1 MKVAYVDIHTHH
13 PTEALT
19 LQTVGVHPWQA
30 DEALPTEAVFGQA
43 EAIGEIGLDFACG
56 VDHTVQLR
64 TFTAQ
69 LDLAEQLKKPVVLH
83 CVRAFEEVMT
93 LLERHTLRAVLFH
106 GFIGSREQAERAVKK
121 GYYLSFG
128 ARTEGSNKTIEAL
141 RETPLERLFVET
153 DEADTTIEAM
163 YLTIAR
169 LRGIT
174 TAELEQAT
182 AENYKRIFTF
192 KR

>member
-1 MKVAYVDIHTHH
+1 MLIDIHTHR
-13 PTEALT
+13 PTEAVT
-19 LQTVGVHPWQA
+19 IRTVGVHPWHA
-30 DEALPTEAVFGQA
+30 AECALPSAEEIMKADAV
-43 EAIGEIGLDFACG
+43 GEIGLDKACG
-56 VDHTVQLR
+56 VDFEMQQALFVKQLE
-64 TFTAQ
+64 
-69 LDLAEQLKKPVVLH
+69 LAERFEKPVVLH

-106 GFIGSREQAERAVKK
+106 GFIGSREQASRAVKK

-163 YLTIAR
+163 YQKIAR

-174 TAELEQAT
+174 TAELEEAT

>member
-1 MKVAYVDIHTHH
+1 MLIDIHTHR
-13 PTEALT
+13 PTEAVT
-19 LQTVGVHPWQA
+19 IRTVGVHPWHA
-30 DEALPTEAVFGQA
+30 AECSLPSV
-43 EAIGEIGLDFACG
+43 EAIEAADAVGEIGLDKACG
-56 VDHTVQLR
+56 VDFEMQRALFVKQLE
-64 TFTAQ
+64 
-69 LDLAEQLKKPVVLH
+69 LAERFEKPVVLH

-169 LRGIT
+169 LRGT
-174 TAELEQAT
+174 EVEELEEAT

>member
-1 MKVAYVDIHTHH
+1 MLIDIHTHRA
-13 PTEALT
+13 TEAVT
-19 LQTVGVHPWQA
+19 IRAVGVHPWHA
-30 DEALPTEAVFGQA
+30 AECSLPTI
-43 EAIGEIGLDFACG
+43 EAIKAADAVGEIGLDKACG
-56 VDHTVQLR
+56 VDFEMQRALFVKQLE
-64 TFTAQ
+64 
-69 LDLAEQLKKPVVLH
+69 LAERFEKPVVLH

-106 GFIGSREQAERAVKK
+106 GFIGSREQASRAVKK

-141 RETPLERLFVET
+141 RKTPLERLFVET
-153 DEADTTIEAM
+153 DEADMTIEAM

-169 LRGIT
+169 LRGM
-174 TAELEQAT
+174 EVEKLEEAT

>member
-1 MKVAYVDIHTHH
+1 MLIDIHTHR
-13 PTEALT
+13 PTSAVTIRTAGL
-19 LQTVGVHPWQA
+19 HPWQA
-30 DEALPTEAVFGQA
+30 EHGSLPTEEEVIGADAV
-43 EAIGEIGLDFACG
+43 GEIGLDKACE
-56 VDHTVQLR
+56 VDFERQKELFVKQLE
-64 TFTAQ
+64 
-69 LDLAEQLKKPVVLH
+69 LAERHEKPVILH

-93 LLERHTLRAVLFH
+93 LLERYTLRAVLFH
-106 GFIGSREQAERAVKK
+106 GFIGSREQASRAVKK

-141 RETPLERLFVET
+141 RKTPLERLFVET

-169 LRGIT
+169 LRGT
-174 TAELEQAT
+174 EVEELEEAT

>member
-1 MKVAYVDIHTHH
+1 MLIDIHTHR
-13 PTEALT
+13 PTEAVT
-19 LQTVGVHPWQA
+19 IHTVGVHPWHA
-30 DEALPTEAVFGQA
+30 TECSLPTIEALEAADAV
-43 EAIGEIGLDFACG
+43 GEIGLDKACG
-56 VDHTVQLR
+56 VDFEMQQALFAKQLE
-64 TFTAQ
+64 
-69 LDLAEQLKKPVVLH
+69 LAERFEKPVVLH

-106 GFIGSREQAERAVKK
+106 GFIGSREQAEKAVKK

-169 LRGIT
+169 LRGT
-174 TAELEQAT
+174 EVEKLEEAT

>member
-1 MKVAYVDIHTHH
+1 MLIDIHTHR
-13 PTEALT
+13 PTEAVT
-19 LQTVGVHPWQA
+19 IRAVGVHPWHA
-30 DEALPTEAVFGQA
+30 AECSLPTI
-43 EAIGEIGLDFACG
+43 EAIEAADAVGEIGLDKACE
-56 VDHTVQLR
+56 VDFEMQRALFVKQLE
-64 TFTAQ
+64 
-69 LDLAEQLKKPVVLH
+69 LAERFEKPVVLH

-93 LLERHTLRAVLFH
+93 LLERHTLRAVIFH
-106 GFIGSREQAERAVKK
+106 GFIGSREQAARAVKK

-169 LRGIT
+169 LRGT
-174 TAELEQAT
+174 EVEKLEEAT

>member
-1 MKVAYVDIHTHH
+1 MLIDIHTHR
-13 PTEALT
+13 PTEAVT
-19 LQTVGVHPWQA
+19 IRTVGVHPWHAAECSLPSVEEIMKA
-30 DEALPTEAVFGQA
+30 DAV
-43 EAIGEIGLDFACG
+43 GEIGLDKACG
-56 VDHTVQLR
+56 VDFEMQRALFVKQLE
-64 TFTAQ
+64 
-69 LDLAEQLKKPVVLH
+69 LAERFEKPVILH

-106 GFIGSREQAERAVKK
+106 GFIGSREQASRAVKK

-163 YLTIAR
+163 YQTIAR
-169 LRGIT
+169 LRGVEVE
-174 TAELEQAT
+174 ELEQAT

>member
-1 MKVAYVDIHTHH
+1 MLIDIHTHR
-13 PTEALT
+13 PTEAVT
-19 LQTVGVHPWQA
+19 IRTVGVHPWHAAECSLPSAEEIMKA
-30 DEALPTEAVFGQA
+30 DAV
-43 EAIGEIGLDFACG
+43 GEIGLDKACG
-56 VDHTVQLR
+56 VDFEMQRALFVKQLE
-64 TFTAQ
+64 
-69 LDLAEQLKKPVVLH
+69 LAERFEKPVVLH

-106 GFIGSREQAERAVKK
+106 GFIGSREQASRAVKK

-169 LRGIT
+169 LRGT
-174 TAELEQAT
+174 EVEKLEQAT

>member
-1 MKVAYVDIHTHH
+1 MLIDIHTHRA
-13 PTEALT
+13 TEAVT
-19 LQTVGVHPWQA
+19 IRAVGVHPWHA
-30 DEALPTEAVFGQA
+30 AECSLPSA
-43 EAIGEIGLDFACG
+43 EAIEAADAVGEIGLDKACG
-56 VDHTVQLR
+56 VDFEMQRALFVKQLE
-64 TFTAQ
+64 
-69 LDLAEQLKKPVVLH
+69 LAERFEKPVVLH

-93 LLERHTLRAVLFH
+93 LLERYTLRAVLFH
-106 GFIGSREQAERAVKK
+106 GFIGSREQASRAVKK

-169 LRGIT
+169 LRGT
-174 TAELEQAT
+174 EVEELEAAT

>member
-1 MKVAYVDIHTHH
+1 MLIDIHTHRA
-13 PTEALT
+13 TEAVT
-19 LQTVGVHPWQA
+19 IRAVGVHPWHAA
-30 DEALPTEAVFGQA
+30 DCSLPSA
-43 EAIGEIGLDFACG
+43 EAIEAADAVGEIGLDKACG
-56 VDHTVQLR
+56 VDFEMQRALFVKQLE
-64 TFTAQ
+64 
-69 LDLAEQLKKPVVLH
+69 LAERFEKPVVLH

-93 LLERHTLRAVLFH
+93 LLERHTLRAVIFH
-106 GFIGSREQAERAVKK
+106 GFIGSREQASRAVKK

-153 DEADTTIEAM
+153 DEAETTIEAM
-163 YLTIAR
+163 YQTIAR
-169 LRGIT
+169 LRGT
-174 TAELEQAT
+174 EVEELEEAT

>member
-1 MKVAYVDIHTHH
+1 MLIDIHTHR
-13 PTEALT
+13 PTKAVT
-19 LQTVGVHPWQA
+19 IRTVGVHPWHA
-30 DEALPTEAVFGQA
+30 AECSLPTI
-43 EAIGEIGLDFACG
+43 EAIEAADAVGEIGLDKACG
-56 VDHTVQLR
+56 VDFEMQRALFIKQLE
-64 TFTAQ
+64 
-69 LDLAEQLKKPVVLH
+69 LAERFEKPVVLH

-93 LLERHTLRAVLFH
+93 LLERYTLRAVLFH
-106 GFIGSREQAERAVKK
+106 GFIGSREQASRAVKK

-153 DEADTTIEAM
+153 DEAETTIEAM
-163 YLTIAR
+163 YQTIAR
-169 LRGIT
+169 LRGT
-174 TAELEQAT
+174 EVEELEEAT